1 MAGSEDVR
9 FPFGLNAPVGA
20 FRLLDAVI
28 AGYVV
33 VASVPLALG
42 AARGTP
48 GCAQQLLVNLAVLG
62 GLALAI
68 VRESC
73 SFRWRAGW
81 RTRTADLRSL
91 SGG

>member
-9 FPFGLNAPVGA
+9 FPFGLNAPLGA
-20 FRLLDAVI
+20 FRLLNAVI

-48 GCAQQLLVNLAVLG
+48 GCAQQFLVNLAVLG

-68 VRESC
+68 VREFPFS
-73 SFRWRAGW
+73 WRAGW
-81 RTRTADLRSL
+81 RTRTADFIPQRRP
-91 SGG
+91 